1 MVRKK
6 RNIEPDNVDVETE
19 LGRIYYDPRSIGSF
33 GGVERLTKEA
43 QARGVRGVTKA
54 RVERCL
60 ADEHAYS
67 LHKPAK
73 RTYKRNKTYVSGID
87 A

>member
-54 RVERCL
+54 RVERYL